1 MSWWLD
7 PSSLEYCYTSSLLLR
22 NKKHA
27 QQEIKYDGL
36 INKPYGRG
44 REISDVEISWLAA
57 LSSDVTDDSGDA
69 STASSPP
76 PLQRST
82 HGLAAGTTRAPRP
95 EAQNI
100 CLRADS
106 RRGVM

>member
-1 MSWWLD
+1 M
-7 PSSLEYCYTSSLLLR
+7 R
-22 NKKHA
+22 NKKQA

-44 REISDVEISWLAA
+44 REISGVEIPWLAE

-69 STASSPP
+69 STASSP

-100 CLRADS
+100 CLRADP